1 MMPYREELSAGPRLA
16 ALWLSRRL
24 FEDIKL
30 LLLPL
35 LLPLVAGRVVLAPAL
50 SWSRKICEEVVYG
63 KNRDE

>member
-1 MMPYREELSAGPRLA
+1 MNQFKEITSGIMPYREELSAGPRLA

-35 LLPLVAGRVVLAPAL
+35 VAGRVVLAPAL
-50 SWSRKICEEVVYG
+50 SWSK
-63 KNRDE
+63 KS